1 MTSTL
6 TNATRPS
13 TGKTSYHRDGSVTYW
28 SVYSQTW
35 QRASA
40 VSDCELAAMGH
51 DERERVLRHT
61 VRA

>member
-6 TNATRPS
+6 TNATRSS
-13 TGKTSYHRDGSVTYW
+13 TGKTSYHRDGTVTYW

-35 QRASA
+35 QRSSR
-40 VSDCELAAMGH
+40 VSDAELAAMGH

-61 VRA
+61 MRA

>member
-13 TGKTSYHRDGSVTYW
+13 TGKTSYHRDGTVTYW

-35 QRASA
+35 QRSSR
-40 VSDCELAAMGH
+40 VSDAELAAMSH

-61 VRA
+61 GRA

>member
-1 MTSTL
+1 
-6 TNATRPS
+6 
-13 TGKTSYHRDGSVTYW
+13 VTYW

-35 QRASA
+35 QRTSA

-61 VRA
+61 GRA

>member
-1 MTSTL
+1 MTSPL

-13 TGKTSYHRDGSVTYW
+13 TGKTSYHRDNSVTYW

-40 VSDCELAAMGH
+40 VSDCELAAMSH